1 MVIQRQDAI
10 RDGTVDIPR
19 DSMGRSFTISRLF
32 PDQQYIMFRVLS
44 KVHEWLYCDD
54 LSLFK
59 PLRCTIV
66 GQAGSG
72 KSVLLNTITA
82 VLRSLF
88 QRNNVVK
95 VGCPTGTA
103 AFNAFGK
110 TLHRLTL
117 QGISG
122 TYLNNSLSEAKH
134 KTLVQRYEHLLCL
147 IIDERSLLTSK
158 LLGTTLQI
166 VSETIFFGA
175 EIDEPCGGLPILI
188 LAGDD
193 FQLGGMSE
201 GAFESGRTGGN
212 KMVRKGRELFR
223 ECAQTVFQLST
234 IRRVSDAKQDDKDLL
249 GRIRLGTNVL
259 DADVEKIQSLHLTN
273 IQRTHG
279 ADMVNDL
286 ARNAVY
292 LFYTNEKRI
301 AHNIRQLATLNTV
314 ENPTAII
321 KATNGNRAL
330 GKGVACHFA
339 AGSSLTSLI
348 CKGATVSIQGLNFYP
363 SWGLHNG
370 ACGTVKE
377 IIFKPGE
384 SPNNGNHPLYVVV
397 DFPLY
402 IGSAWDV
409 NEPKV
414 RFTCAVI
421 RGLAM
426 F

>member
-1 MVIQRQDAI
+1 MIKRRDAI
-10 RDGTVDIPR
+10 QDGLVDIPR
-19 DSMGRSFTISRLF
+19 DSMGRSFSISRLF
-32 PDQQYIMFRVLS
+32 PDQQYIMYRILS

-54 LSLFK
+54 LSQFI

-103 AFNAFGK
+103 AFNAFGE

-122 TYLNNSLSEAKH
+122 TYRNNSLSEAKH
-134 KTLVQRYEHLLCL
+134 KTLVQRYQHLLCL
-147 IIDERSLLTSK
+147 IVDERSLLTSK

-223 ECAQTVFQLST
+223 ECAKTVFKLST
-234 IRRVSDAKQDDKDLL
+234 IRRVSDAKQDDKALL

-259 DADVEKIQSLHLTN
+259 DADVAKIQSLHLTN
-273 IQRTHG
+273 IQKTHG
-279 ADMVNDL
+279 ATVVNDL
-286 ARNAVY
+286 SRDAVF

-301 AHNIRQLATLNTV
+301 AHNIRQLASLNTV

-321 KATNGNRAL
+321 KAINGNRAL

-339 AGSSLTSLI
+339 EGSALTSLI
-348 CKGATVSIQGLNFYP
+348 CKGSTVSIQGLNFQP

-370 ACGTVKE
+370 ACGTVQE
-377 IIFKPGE
+377 IVFKPGE
-384 SPNNGNHPLYVVV
+384 SPNAGHHPLYVVV
-397 DFPLY
+397 HFPLY
-402 IGSAWDV
+402 IGPAWDLDA
-409 NEPKV
+409 PKV
-414 RFTCAVI
+414 RLAGAGII
-421 RGLAM
+421 RLAM